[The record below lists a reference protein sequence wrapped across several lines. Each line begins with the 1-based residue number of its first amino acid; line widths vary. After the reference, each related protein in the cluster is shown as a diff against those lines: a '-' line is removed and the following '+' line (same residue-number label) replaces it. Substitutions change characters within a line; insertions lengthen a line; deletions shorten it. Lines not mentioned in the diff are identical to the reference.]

1 MKGEK
6 DEGKGNSR
14 RPWSDSLRALRKLAL
29 WKGREMERVVR
40 GEVRKCD
47 EVRAERRVKG
57 LVRED
62 MVTFLCKFVFCF
74 WGGGLG
80 GSGL

>member
-1 MKGEK
+1 M
-6 DEGKGNSR
+6 
-14 RPWSDSLRALRKLAL
+14 
-29 WKGREMERVVR
+29 R

-62 MVTFLCKFVFCF
+62 MVVSFFFFSFSSFCIWVGSGVYEWVGSRAF
-74 WGGGLG
+74 TVSGGGTKKNR
-80 GSGL
+80 S

>member
-1 MKGEK
+1 M
-6 DEGKGNSR
+6 
-14 RPWSDSLRALRKLAL
+14 
-29 WKGREMERVVR
+29 R

-62 MVTFLCKFVFCF
+62 MVVSFFFFFLLFFLYLGRQ
-74 WGGGLG
+74 WGV
-80 GSGL
+80 